1 MQIVTL
7 EVVNDTT
14 YNHLIGIVNVMQGVR
29 IRDTKEVF
37 EANEAVEPP
46 LNIAATAEQQRRYD
60 FFLSM
65 QGAWKSTGIEDT
77 ERQIAEMREGWL

>member
-7 EVVNDTT
+7 EVVDNTT
-14 YNHLIGIVNVMQGVR
+14 YDHLIGIVNVMQGVSVR
-29 IRDTKEVF
+29 KTEEVF
-37 EANEAVEPP
+37 DAVEEPEP
-46 LNIAATAEQQRRYD
+46 VYSLAELAEQQRRYE